1 MIPNMTVSQFN
12 KSNLTDTD
20 NKVFTEDELLFLLA
34 EQKWKNGFICLK
46 CGNDNYCKGKKP
58 HSRRCTKC
66 KTEESATAH
75 TIFHRCKIP
84 LNEAFTLAR
93 IVCCNPKISTY
104 EISRQF
110 EIRQMTC
117 WKFKTHM
124 MECLNDS
131 ENSLKLKELMQMYQQ
146 KTSIS

>member
-1 MIPNMTVSQFN
+1 MANMAVLQIHNDSS
-12 KSNLTDTD
+12 KISD
-20 NKVFTEDELLFLLA
+20 NKMFTEDELLFLLS
-34 EQKWKNGFICLK
+34 EQKWKNGFVCLK

-66 KTEESATAH
+66 KAEESATAH
-75 TIFHRCKIP
+75 TIFHHCKIP
-84 LNEAFTLAR
+84 LVEAFTLAQ

-104 EISRQF
+104 EIIRQF

-124 MECLNDS
+124 MECLNDL
-131 ENSLKLKELMQMYQQ
+131 ENSPKLKELMQIYQQ
-146 KTSIS
+146 KSS

>member
-1 MIPNMTVSQFN
+1 MPN
-12 KSNLTDTD
+12 SNLTEFQMMDNDSLHTE
-20 NKVFTEDELLFLLA
+20 NKVFSEDELLFLLA
-34 EQKWKNGFICLK
+34 GQKWENGFVCRK
-46 CGNDNYCKGKKP
+46 CGNDNFCKGKKI

-84 LNEAFTLAR
+84 LKEAFSLAS
-93 IVCCNPKISTY
+93 IVCCNPKTSTY

-110 EIRQMTC
+110 ELRQMTC

-124 MECLNDS
+124 MERLSDPDKNG
-131 ENSLKLKELMQMYQQ
+131 KLKELMQVYQS
-146 KTSIS
+146 KLKP